1 MNSEAVSK
9 IPLQLAQEC
18 VVASIQ
24 VDLDDRVLRAFRD
37 ELLEFVRASGARGV
51 ILDLSGVQVM
61 DAVEFGALRDTMRMA
76 SLMGAETVVSGLQ
89 PGVVSALIDLG
100 ADTHGVE
107 ATATLDD
114 AFQRMWQL
122 RRGEDSTESDDSENA
137 RMVEAPLEEGNDDGR
152 ETEMGDGR

>member
-1 MNSEAVSK
+1 MSSEAVSK

-24 VDLDDRVLRAFRD
+24 VDLDDEVLLVFRD

-76 SLMGAETVVSGLQ
+76 RLMGALTVVSGLQ

-100 ADTHGVE
+100 ADTDGVE

-114 AFQRMWQL
+114 AFHRMGQL
-122 RRGEDSTESDDSENA
+122 RRGKDTRGGEESDTAGQDEASSEGWVGDDSEA
-137 RMVEAPLEEGNDDGR
+137 GL
-152 ETEMGDGR
+152 GDGR

>member
-1 MNSEAVSK
+1 MSSEAVSK

-24 VDLDDRVLRAFRD
+24 VDLDDQVLRVFRD
-37 ELLEFVRASGARGV
+37 ELLEFVRTSGARGV

-76 SLMGAETVVSGLQ
+76 RLMGALTVVSGLQ

-100 ADTHGVE
+100 ADTDGVE

-114 AFQRMWQL
+114 AFHRMWQL
-122 RRGEDSTESDDSENA
+122 RRGEDPTEL
-137 RMVEAPLEEGNDDGR
+137 EADGGAGTEEPSLEEGASHDG
-152 ETEMGDGR
+152 ETGLGDGH